1 MKRLRKAR
9 LDTAGVI
16 GAALKDSAPLI
27 STFFHGEIISSQ
39 QVRPRQQID
48 APSCRGLAW
57 SDCGVGACLQST
69 KNRELTLYLNVMAR
83 SRKSDGL
90 YKIVRQL
97 HVSEQASRPVK
108 GFILEHSH
116 GLRSHF
122 GGFRSAHHRPS
133 RQQPW
138 RH

>member
-1 MKRLRKAR
+1 M
-9 LDTAGVI
+9 
-16 GAALKDSAPLI
+16 
-27 STFFHGEIISSQ
+27 
-39 QVRPRQQID
+39 
-48 APSCRGLAW
+48 
-57 SDCGVGACLQST
+57 CLQST

-122 GGFRSAHHRPS
+122 GGFRSAHHRP
-133 RQQPW
+133 
-138 RH
+138 

>member
-1 MKRLRKAR
+1 MEPSGVKRLRKAR

-48 APSCRGLAW
+48 ARHPVEVWLAW

-90 YKIVRQL
+90 YKIVWQL

-122 GGFRSAHHRPS
+122 GGFRSAHRRP
-133 RQQPW
+133 
-138 RH
+138 